1 MNLTGLHRD
10 AAHVG
15 MISALLAR
23 AIARLQQWLGI
34 HIFRVNLRILPRHLV
49 EAAAPEGISLRP
61 LRLEDLL
68 QASADPDLG
77 LEPDFIR
84 TALAN
89 GDLVVGAFK
98 GDRVIGFL
106 WRSAIAAPLC
116 EDLWVRIGP
125 RRHYAYKSL
134 VRPSYR
140 GMGIHIGLSRLADKF
155 SVEKGCTGEIGFVN
169 IANVASLG
177 AAKSLGRRRIGY
189 AGYVMLFGHSVSFR
203 TPAVREL
210 GVVIFRAE
218 APVTVGLV
226 PAQG

>member
-15 MISALLAR
+15 MIGALLAR

-34 HIFRVNLRILPRHLV
+34 HIFRVNLRVLPRHFV
-49 EAAAPEGISLRP
+49 EPAPPEGIRLCP

-68 QASADPDLG
+68 QASADPELG

-89 GDLVVGAFK
+89 GDLVVGALE
-98 GDRVIGFL
+98 GDRLIGYL
-106 WRSAIAAPLC
+106 WRSAIAAPFV
-116 EDLWVRIGP
+116 EDLWIRIGP
-125 RRHYAYKSL
+125 RHHYAYKSF
-134 VRPSYR
+134 VRPSHR
-140 GMGIHIGLSRLADKF
+140 GMRIHIALSRLADKN
-155 SVEKGCTGEIGFVN
+155 SIERGCTGEIGTIN

-177 AAKSLGRRRIGY
+177 AAKSLGRHRIGY
-189 AGYVMLFGHSVSFR
+189 AGCVMLFGHSVSFR

-210 GVVIFRAE
+210 GLVIFRPD
-218 APVTVGLV
+218 APVPVGLV

>member
-15 MISALLAR
+15 VVGALLAR

-34 HIFRVNLRILPRHLV
+34 HIFRVNLRVLPRRLV
-49 EAAAPEGISLRP
+49 EPAPPEGISVRP

-68 QASADPDLG
+68 QASADPELG

-89 GDLVVGAFK
+89 GDLVVGAFE
-98 GDRVIGFL
+98 GDRMVGFL

-125 RRHYAYKSL
+125 RRHYAYKSF
-134 VRPSYR
+134 VRPSHR
-140 GMGIHIGLSRLADKF
+140 GMGIHIALARLADKH

-203 TPAVREL
+203 TPAVRDL
-210 GVVIFRAE
+210 GVVIFRTE
-218 APVTVGLV
+218 APVAVGLV

>member
-1 MNLTGLHRD
+1 MNLIGLHRD

-15 MISALLAR
+15 VIGALLAR

-34 HIFRVNLRILPRHLV
+34 HIFRVNLRVLPRHPV
-49 EAAAPEGISLRP
+49 EPAPPEGIRLCP

-68 QASADPDLG
+68 QASADPELG

-89 GDLVVGAFK
+89 GDLVVGAFE
-98 GDRVIGFL
+98 GDRVVGFL
-106 WRSAIAAPLC
+106 WRSVIAAPFY

-125 RRHYAYKSL
+125 HHHYAYKSF
-134 VRPSYR
+134 VRPSHR
-140 GMGIHIGLSRLADKF
+140 GMRIHIALARLADKH
-155 SVEKGCTGEIGFVN
+155 SVEKGCTGEIGFAN

-177 AAKSLGRRRIGY
+177 AARSLGRRRIGY

-203 TPAVREL
+203 TPAVRDL
-210 GVVIFRAE
+210 GFVIFRPE

>member
-1 MNLTGLHRD
+1 MNLSGLHRD

-15 MISALLAR
+15 VIRALLAR
-23 AIARLQQWLGI
+23 GIARLQLWLGI
-34 HIFRVNLRILPRHLV
+34 HIFRVNLRVLPRHLV
-49 EAAAPEGISLRP
+49 ELVPPEGIRLCP

-68 QASADPDLG
+68 QASADPELG

-89 GDLVVGAFK
+89 GDLVVGAFE
-98 GDRVIGFL
+98 GDRVVGFL
-106 WRSAIAAPLC
+106 WRSIIAVPFY
-116 EDLWVRIGP
+116 EDLWIRTGP
-125 RRHYAYKSL
+125 GHHFAYKSF
-134 VRPSYR
+134 VRPSHR
-140 GMGIHIGLSRLADKF
+140 GMGIHIALARLADKH
-155 SVEKGCTGEIGFVN
+155 SVEKGCTGEVGYVN

-189 AGYVMLFGHSVSFR
+189 AGYLMLFGRSVSFR
-203 TPAVREL
+203 TPAVRDL

-218 APVTVGLV
+218 APVSVGLV